1 LQSPSFRMHQTPQP
15 DYLARRHRESV
26 ERGEAASDPAIGR
39 VHRKFAQLYATKLD
53 GEPRP
58 AGR

>member
-1 LQSPSFRMHQTPQP
+1 MHQTPQP

-26 ERGEAASDPAIGR
+26 ERTEAASDPAIGR
-39 VHRKFAQLYATKLD
+39 VHRKFAQLYAARLA
-53 GEPRP
+53 GELRP